1 MTDKASK
8 RNSSLQNTFE
18 KVAFS
23 AAVFFLIAGATKPIS
38 AETWTATVGAQA
50 SDLTH
55 TALAF
60 LPNEFWIHAGDTIR
74 FHFAAAELHTVSF
87 LKPGQTRPPAFSNFG
102 INGGVFIGCPGTT
115 PDGSSVTGAA
125 CVTSDIGVAGKS
137 YSVSFPNTGNF
148 KLVCLVH
155 VRMTGAIHVLPLS
168 ETLPHDQTFYDRE
181 AAAERTGLLSE
192 ANALNGDGNAKTLE
206 TSANAVTAGL
216 AAIHSNGGGSQ
227 SVAVMRFFGE
237 RIFVRV
243 GDTVEWTNR
252 ATPAAH
258 TVTFGIEPFNDVPP
272 SPGITLDEDGA
283 RHAVL
288 SSPNQSVN
296 SGLIG
301 VLGQETIG
309 DPETPLDI
317 TRFRVTFTAPGVFNY
332 FCALHDDLGMKGT
345 VVVRQ

>member
-1 MTDKASK
+1 MHDLHKGISRGAAAIAVAALILAS
-8 RNSSLQNTFE
+8 STE
-18 KVAFS
+18 AI
-23 AAVFFLIAGATKPIS
+23 AA
-38 AETWTATVGAQA
+38 EWTGTVGGQA

-74 FHFAAAELHTVSF
+74 FSFDTAELHTVSF
-87 LKPGQTRPPAFSNFG
+87 LKPGQTRPPTFSNFG

-115 PDGSSVTGAA
+115 PDGSIVNNAS
-125 CVTSDIGVAGKS
+125 CVTSGIGLLGQS
-137 YSVSFPNTGNF
+137 YSVSFPNVGNF

-168 ETLPHDQTFYDRE
+168 ETLPHDQAFYDRL
-181 AAAERTGLLSE
+181 AAVERTALLSE
-192 ANALNGDGNAKTLE
+192 ANALNADGNSETLE
-206 TSANAVTAGL
+206 TSANPVTAGV
-216 AAIHSNGGGSQ
+216 ADIHSNGGGSQ
-227 SVAVMRFFGE
+227 SVAVMRFFGDK
-237 RIFVRV
+237 IVVHV

-258 TVTFGIEPFNDVPP
+258 TVTFGIEPFNDMPP
-272 SPGITLDEDGA
+272 SPGVTVDEDGA

-296 SGLIG
+296 SGFLG
-301 VLGQETIG
+301 VLGQETVG
-309 DPETPLDI
+309 APEAPLDT
-317 TRFRVTFTAPGVFNY
+317 TRFRVTFTAPGTFNY

-345 VVVRQ
+345 VVVLQ